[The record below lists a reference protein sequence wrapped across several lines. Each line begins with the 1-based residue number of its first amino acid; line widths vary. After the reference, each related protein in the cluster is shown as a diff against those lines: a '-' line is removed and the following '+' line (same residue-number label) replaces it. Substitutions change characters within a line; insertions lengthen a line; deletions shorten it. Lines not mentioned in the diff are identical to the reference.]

1 MCLVT
6 LVPHYTAVHPHI
18 HSTIDH
24 FTGAGGLDE
33 GLWQSGGAAE
43 TKVAVE
49 FERLAVQ
56 LLITLTHW
64 CCAMK
69 TEQR

>member
-1 MCLVT
+1 M
-6 LVPHYTAVHPHI
+6 PHYTAVRPPI
-18 HSTIDH
+18 LSTMGH
-24 FTGAGGLDE
+24 FAGAGGLDE

-49 FERLAVQ
+49 FERPAVERPAVE